1 VNFKI
6 SSNLFYKVI
15 NVYFIVQTVRKKILL
30 IDDEAII
37 REVVQSC
44 LEDLAR
50 WDVITASS
58 GKEGL
63 IKLIEEKPNAII
75 LDVMMPG
82 MDGLT
87 FLQQLRDNPENLS
100 IPVFLLTVKSELIQ
114 PQIIAALGLAG
125 ALSKPFDP
133 YELVQKIAIACNWNV
148 EDKNKVK

>member
-1 VNFKI
+1 M
-6 SSNLFYKVI
+6 S
-15 NVYFIVQTVRKKILL
+15 KKILL

-63 IKLIEEKPNAII
+63 TKVIEEKPDAII

-87 FLQQLRDNPENLS
+87 FLQRLRENPENLS
-100 IPVFLLTVKSELIQ
+100 IPVFLLTAKSELTQ
-114 PQIIAALGLAG
+114 PQKIAALGLAG
-125 ALSKPFDP
+125 ALAKPFDP
-133 YELVQKIAIACNWNV
+133 YELIEQIATAFDWDM
-148 EDKNKVK
+148 EDKSKVK